1 MHCHRNPGAVIHSVV
16 FTASRRAH
24 DLDCRAVE
32 NVFPLRQNVGNGAAL
47 PCGCALSAPP
57 CGPPFELGLMFTI
70 YEEIESGWAKA
81 YENIRLSED
90 ERGSFTEF
98 ISDEEGQAR
107 TKAIVDLQPWLA
119 IFELGIEWL
128 SYVHVALTNDLE
140 RKSGDSRYR
149 ATWALV
155 GSAVSLV
162 YQFGCCASRGST
174 RLLRRYCAVTP
185 KRFCF
190 AWPCWTT
197 SRWPQLL

>member
-1 MHCHRNPGAVIHSVV
+1 
-16 FTASRRAH
+16 
-24 DLDCRAVE
+24 
-32 NVFPLRQNVGNGAAL
+32 
-47 PCGCALSAPP
+47 
-57 CGPPFELGLMFTI
+57 MFTI

-155 GSAVSLV
+155 GSAVS
-162 YQFGCCASRGST
+162 FGLSI
-174 RLLRRYCAVTP
+174 RLLCISGFDTPAKALLQLHRSAFALLGRAGRQADGHSFCEFRDRRASQ
-185 KRFCF
+185 K
-190 AWPCWTT
+190 
-197 SRWPQLL
+197 LLAFYGVA